1 MPKIS
6 LAVMENKIRD
16 HYDAADKPQPDRRAV
31 RIIAKEAAR
40 RFENYTHTP
49 DDMEHLLAY
58 CLQYWDETGE
68 IAIENVQDERNAA
81 AAARRL
87 AVAA

>member
-6 LAVMENKIRD
+6 LALMENKIRD
-16 HYDAADKPQPDRRAV
+16 HYDAAQKPQPDRRAV

-40 RFENYTHTP
+40 RFEHYTHTP
-49 DDMEHLLAY
+49 DDMEQLLAY
-58 CLQYWDETGE
+58 CLHYWDETGE
-68 IAIENVQDERNAA
+68 TATDRVDAERNAA